1 MPMLI
6 RRSFRAVRAAVL
18 FACLGVVAACGPG
31 YLDVGQKVPA
41 TEPNKEVFEVLRA
54 YHAAIEG
61 KDVDALKKLVSPKY
75 HSNGGTTETPDDD
88 FGIDR
93 LAESM
98 PMLRDNVKKVQ
109 LRMRLLDMNVGK
121 DVATV
126 DFEFVGRVLL
136 TEGGV
141 DRYKTFDDFN
151 RMTLEREGGDWR
163 IVGGL

>member
-6 RRSFRAVRAAVL
+6 RPSFRCPFLALALALAV
-18 FACLGVVAACGPG
+18 GVSACGPG

-61 KDVDALKKLVSPKY
+61 KDVEALKRLVSPKY
-75 HSNGGTTETPDDD
+75 HSNGGTTEKPDDD

-93 LAESM
+93 LTESM

-109 LRMRLLDMNVGK
+109 LRMRLLDMNVSK

-126 DFEFVGRVLL
+126 DLEFVGRVLL
-136 TEGGV
+136 SEGGV
-141 DRYKTFDDFN
+141 DSYKTFDDFN